1 MLIFLGFSMIA
12 VFMYL
17 ILTKRLTPT
26 LALILVPLVFAL
38 VATTTGVGEPG
49 EEGVVDSIMSSI
61 KDFAPTATLLFFAI
75 IFFGTMIDVGLFDP
89 MIRFILRVVRHDP
102 VRLVVCTAVL
112 AGVVSLDGDG
122 STTFII
128 TVAALLPV
136 YLRLG
141 MSPVVLTVVANLAN
155 GVLNILPWGGP
166 TIRAAT
172 VLKVSPSELFNPMVP
187 GMILGLVTVV
197 VLAYFLGRS
206 ERRRLAVSGR
216 TLHQVAA
223 SMRPVPAGVGAS
235 SAGGSGASA
244 PVGGPANDEPTVGQ
258 GSDIVSALDP
268 NRSTLRP
275 KLIWFNLALTVAL
288 LALLGLDVLPLALVF
303 IGATA
308 IALVVNF
315 PKQEDQLASIK
326 SHATSIVSVVAM
338 VFAAAVL
345 VGVLSGTGMV
355 AAMAKGIVAA
365 VPEPLGSWFAVI
377 TGLLSMPLTFFLTND
392 AFYFG
397 ILPILTE
404 AAGHYGITP
413 VEMARASIVGQ
424 PVHMTSPLVPA
435 LLLLVSLARVNLAD
449 HHKKVIWRAV
459 VCSMVMLGTAI
470 ALGFI
475 PLGGALPIAGGQ
487 VSGLFRSPVAIAIGV
502 LVAVALLTLTN
513 RFVVRRRRRR
523 PVREVPGGSAHAL
536 VGVVEEP
543 VADSAH
549 VSEAEG
555 VLARTGRETGAA
567 DALIA
572 TGTPSAG
579 AGLPRAG

>member
-17 ILTKRLTPT
+17 ILAKRLTPT
-26 LALILVPLVFAL
+26 LALVLVPLSFAL
-38 VATTTGVGEPG
+38 VVTATGVGTG
-49 EEGVVDSIMSSI
+49 EDGVVKSITNSI

-89 MIRFILRVVRHDP
+89 LIRFILKAVRNDP
-102 VRLVVCTAVL
+102 VRLVVATAVL

-128 TVAALLPV
+128 TVSALLPI
-136 YLRLG
+136 YLKLG

-187 GMILGLVTVV
+187 GMVAGILTVV
-197 VLAYFLGRS
+197 VLAYLLGRS
-206 ERRRLAVSGR
+206 ERKRLLASGR
-216 TLHQVAA
+216 TLATVAG
-223 SMRPVPAGVGAS
+223 SMRVPATVSG
-235 SAGGSGASA
+235 GGS
-244 PVGGPANDEPTVGQ
+244 VGL
-258 GSDIVSALDP
+258 GSDDDRPAAPSNDLVSSLDP
-268 NRSTLRP
+268 NRATLRP
-275 KLIWFNLALTVAL
+275 KLIWFNLGLTVAL
-288 LALLGLDVLPLALVF
+288 LTLLGLDILPLALVF

-315 PKQEDQLASIK
+315 PKPEDQLNSIK
-326 SHATSIVSVVAM
+326 SHATSIVTVVAM

-355 AAMAKGIVAA
+355 SAMANAIVAA
-365 VPEPLGSWFAVI
+365 VPPELGPWFAVI
-377 TGLLSMPLTFFLTND
+377 TGVLSMPLTFFLTND

-404 AAGHYGITP
+404 AAGHYGIAP
-413 VEMARASIVGQ
+413 VEMARASIIGQ

-435 LLLLVSLARVNLAD
+435 MLLLVSLARVNLAD

-459 VCSMVMLGTAI
+459 VCSLVMMATAL
-470 ALGFI
+470 ALGVI
-475 PLGGALPIAGGQ
+475 P
-487 VSGLFRSPVAIAIGV
+487 
-502 LVAVALLTLTN
+502 
-513 RFVVRRRRRR
+513 
-523 PVREVPGGSAHAL
+523 
-536 VGVVEEP
+536 VG
-543 VADSAH
+543 
-549 VSEAEG
+549 
-555 VLARTGRETGAA
+555 
-567 DALIA
+567 
-572 TGTPSAG
+572 
-579 AGLPRAG
+579 

>member
-17 ILTKRLTPT
+17 ILAKRLTPT
-26 LALILVPLVFAL
+26 LALVLVPLSFAL
-38 VATTTGVGEPG
+38 VVTATGVGQPG
-49 EEGVVDSIMSSI
+49 EDGVVDSIMSSI

-89 MIRFILRVVRHDP
+89 LIRFILKAVRNDP
-102 VRLVVCTAVL
+102 VRLVVATAVL

-128 TVAALLPV
+128 TVSALLPI
-136 YLRLG
+136 YLKLG

-187 GMILGLVTVV
+187 GMVAGILTVV
-197 VLAYFLGRS
+197 GLAYLLGRS
-206 ERRRLAVSGR
+206 ERKRLLASGR
-216 TLHQVAA
+216 TLSNVAS
-223 SMRPVPAGVGAS
+223 SMTKVPVGAGGG
-235 SAGGSGASA
+235 GGS
-244 PVGGPANDEPTVGQ
+244 VGLGPDDDRADTPSNDL
-258 GSDIVSALDP
+258 VSSLDP
-268 NRSTLRP
+268 NRPTLRP
-275 KLIWFNLALTVAL
+275 KLIWFNLGLTVAL
-288 LALLGLDVLPLALVF
+288 LTLLGLDVLPLSLVF

-308 IALVVNF
+308 VALVVNF
-315 PKQEDQLASIK
+315 PKPEEQLASIK

-355 AAMAKGIVAA
+355 SAMANGIVAA
-365 VPEPLGSWFAVI
+365 VPPELGPWFAVI
-377 TGLLSMPLTFFLTND
+377 TGVLSMPLTFFLTND

-404 AAGHYGITP
+404 AAGHYGIAP
-413 VEMARASIVGQ
+413 VEMARASIIGQ

-435 LLLLVSLARVNLAD
+435 MLLLVSLARVNLAD

-459 VCSMVMLGTAI
+459 VCSLVMMATAL
-470 ALGFI
+470 ALGVI
-475 PLGGALPIAGGQ
+475 P
-487 VSGLFRSPVAIAIGV
+487 
-502 LVAVALLTLTN
+502 
-513 RFVVRRRRRR
+513 
-523 PVREVPGGSAHAL
+523 
-536 VGVVEEP
+536 VG
-543 VADSAH
+543 
-549 VSEAEG
+549 
-555 VLARTGRETGAA
+555 
-567 DALIA
+567 
-572 TGTPSAG
+572 
-579 AGLPRAG
+579 